1 MDPKTLELLEFRKI
15 QEVLAREADTDFG
28 RKRAM
33 EALPTS
39 TSLARE
45 EQKLGRELMDVLSEH
60 ASPGLSGATDI
71 GPRVSAASQGVVLQ
85 PVDLRRIVDTMLVM
99 ESLSRWLDGVSGAYP
114 ELSRLRSKIPS
125 LPGLRSRLYETVD
138 VDGQVKDSAS
148 PALQRIRRALGD
160 FRDRMRK
167 RAEELVRRRDISQY
181 LQEPIVSIRDGRYV
195 LPVRQEHA
203 AKIGGL
209 VHDQS
214 ASGQTLFVEP
224 PELLEMANQ
233 MKRLELEERDEID
246 RILTEVS
253 AMVGDSKDLLHDG
266 CRALSDFDFALAK
279 VRLAFRWK
287 GCFPALTGEHV
298 LKLSEAYHPLLTGK
312 PVPMDISLSRDD
324 IRTVVITGPNM
335 GGKTVALKTC
345 GLLTVMALSGFPCPC
360 REDTV
365 IGEITG
371 VLAIIG
377 DEQSIE
383 ENLSTFSAHI
393 SNVVRILKEAGP
405 GKLVLVDEL
414 GAGTDPQEG
423 AALALAILK
432 RLNDSGALSVVTSHF
447 SELKIAAQ
455 ETQGMRNASV
465 EWDAVNMIPTY
476 RLVIGRPGRSNAFL
490 VAKRLGMPEDVLR
503 DARAN
508 IHENLLH
515 LDDVI
520 QDMEESAQKSRE
532 AARDAEIDREKAARL
547 RAEWEEKVRALEASR
562 KEILNRARREA
573 ASMVNRARL
582 ELEKTIK
589 EFRDRERESRA
600 GYSQAVR
607 EARERLRSV
616 RDEFGYEEDEGAQEG
631 KRVLPG
637 EAVPGKEV
645 AVKGFKE
652 PGIVLEPPDDSGS
665 VAVRIGPLT
674 MRAKLEDLRHIVRG
688 ETRPPASEGAPAG
701 ESRALVSLEKT
712 REVSFEIDLRGMTGE
727 EAANALDKYLDDAL
741 LAGLSKVRIIHG
753 KGTGALRKAVS
764 DFLRADPRVSEWR
777 LGETGEGGSGVT
789 VAKVK
794 I

>member
-1 MDPKTLELLEFRKI
+1 MDPKTLELLEFRKV
-15 QEVLAREADTDFG
+15 QEMLAREADTDFG

-33 EALPTS
+33 EAVPMP

-45 EQKLGRELMDVLSEH
+45 EQKLGRELMDVLSRH

-71 GPRVSAASQGVVLQ
+71 RPRVGAAAQGVVLQ
-85 PVDLRRIVDTMLVM
+85 PLDLKRVLDTIMVM
-99 ESLSRWLDGVSGAYP
+99 ESLSRWLDGVSQEYP
-114 ELSRLRSKIPS
+114 ELCRLRNKVPS
-125 LPGLRSRLYETVD
+125 LPTLRSRLYETVD
-138 VDGQVKDSAS
+138 VDGQIKDSAS
-148 PALQRIRRALGD
+148 PTLQRIRRALGD

-167 RAEELVRRRDISQY
+167 RAEELVRRKDISQY
-181 LQEPIVSIRDGRYV
+181 LQEPIVAIRDGRYV

-246 RILTEVS
+246 RILTELS
-253 AMVGDSKDLLHDG
+253 AMIGDARELLHDG

-279 VRLAFRWK
+279 ARLAFRWK
-287 GCFPALTGEHV
+287 GCFPTLTGEHV
-298 LKLSEAYHPLLTGK
+298 LKLSGAYHPLLTGE

-324 IRTVVITGPNM
+324 VRTVVITGPNM

-345 GLLTVMALSGFPCPC
+345 GLMTVMALSGFPCPC
-360 REDTV
+360 RQDTV

-371 VLAIIG
+371 VLADIG

-393 SNVVRILKEAGP
+393 SNVVRILKDAGP
-405 GKLVLVDEL
+405 GKLVLMDEL

-455 ETQGMRNASV
+455 ETPGMRNASV
-465 EWDAVNMIPTY
+465 EWDAVNMLPTY

-490 VAKRLGMPEDVLR
+490 VAKRLGMPEDVLD

-508 IHENLLH
+508 INESLLY

-520 QDMEESAQKSRE
+520 QDMEQSAQRSRE
-532 AARDAEIDREKAARL
+532 AAQDAEIDRQKAARL
-547 RAEWEEKVRALEASR
+547 LAEWEEKVRALEASR
-562 KEILNRARREA
+562 KEILNQARREA
-573 ASMVNRARL
+573 AAMVNRAKV
-582 ELEKTIK
+582 ELEKAIK
-589 EFRDRERESRA
+589 DFRDREKQGRS
-600 GYSQAVR
+600 GYSEAVR
-607 EARERLRSV
+607 EARERLKVV
-616 RDEFGYEEDEGAQEG
+616 RDELGPDEEEGAHEG
-631 KRVLPG
+631 SQVLAE
-637 EAVPGKEV
+637 EAVAGLEV

-652 PGIVLEPPDDSGS
+652 PGIVLEPPGDSGS
-665 VAVRIGPLT
+665 VAVRVGSLT
-674 MRAKLEDLRHIVRG
+674 MRVKLEDLHHTGRG
-688 ETRPPASEGAPAG
+688 GKTHMRDEGAVAG
-701 ESRALVSLEKT
+701 ESRPLMSLQKA
-712 REVSFEIDLRGMTGE
+712 RDVSFEIDLRGMTGE
-727 EAANALDKYLDDAL
+727 EAAGALDKYLDDAV
-741 LAGLSKVRIIHG
+741 LAGLTQVRIIHG

-764 DFLRADPRVSEWR
+764 DFLRTDPRIAEWR

-794 I
+794 V